1 MADAANVESKG
12 TSGLIAA
19 SRVTG
24 TNVYNK
30 EGKEIGSVQ
39 DLMIDKRS
47 GNITYAIISFG
58 GFLGL
63 GTGHYPLPWKAFKYD
78 MGLGGYVTEIIAPQ
92 LQGAPSHPKD
102 SEPDWTGGYESRTH
116 DYYNSDKFARLV
128 VPYPNSL

>member
-19 SRVTG
+19 SKVTG

-47 GNITYAIISFG
+47 GNISYAVVSFG

-63 GTGHYPLPWKAFKYD
+63 GTDHFPMPWKAFKYD
-78 MGLGGYVTEIIAPQ
+78 MGLGGYLTDISPPQ
-92 LQGAPSHPKD
+92 LKGAPSHPKD
-102 SEPDWTGGYESRTH
+102 GGSDWSSDYEKRTH
-116 DYYNSDKFARLV
+116 DYYNSDKFVGLV
-128 VPYPNSL
+128 VPYPNSI

>member
-1 MADAANVESKG
+1 MVDAENVESKG
-12 TSGLIAA
+12 TTGLIAA
-19 SRVTG
+19 SKVTG

-39 DLMIDKRS
+39 ELMIDKRS
-47 GNITYAIISFG
+47 GNISYAVVSFG

-63 GTGHYPLPWKAFKYD
+63 GADHYPLPWKAFKYD
-78 MGLGGYVTEIIAPQ
+78 MGLGGYVTDITPPQ
-92 LQGAPSHPKD
+92 LKGAPSHPSD
-102 SEPDWTGGYESRTH
+102 GGSDWSSDYEKRTD